1 MRLLQEAHSRIIP
14 ATSNKVDGPLPL
26 LPAPMPHQESA
37 CRAVA
42 ERSRAALQHLRLL
55 AQGRLEARRQGR
67 GRETLQRTH
76 LCIAGLAETLGDAVR
91 LDLQDRTSLEW
102 MSEWV
107 SEGPLALGE
116 HEASAKQKI

>member
-1 MRLLQEAHSRIIP
+1 
-14 ATSNKVDGPLPL
+14 
-26 LPAPMPHQESA
+26 MPHQESA